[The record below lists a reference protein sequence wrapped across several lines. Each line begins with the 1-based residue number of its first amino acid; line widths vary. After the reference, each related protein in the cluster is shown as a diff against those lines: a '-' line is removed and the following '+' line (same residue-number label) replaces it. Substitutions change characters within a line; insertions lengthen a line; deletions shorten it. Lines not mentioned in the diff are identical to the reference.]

1 MPLKIE
7 NFPLLPYNTSSKNI
21 AKKGVVMLPKICF
34 ILPCYEEEKALPH
47 TLPKIKEKYTSLI
60 EKKLLSS
67 QSRILFVD
75 DGSQDTTWQILSQA
89 SETDPTIMAIKLSRN
104 YGHQNALLAGIT
116 EAYQQGFDAVIT
128 MDADLQDD
136 IEVLDDFIKKYL
148 EGYQVVYGVRSD
160 RSTDSFFKRETALA
174 FYNMMRFFQ
183 VPLIYN
189 HADYRLLGRSAIE
202 ALLAFPER
210 NLFLRGIIPLLGFP
224 STEVFYKRQER
235 IAGHT
240 KYTLKKMLA
249 FALNGITS
257 FSIQPIRLI
266 ILSGFVVSMMSVV
279 ILLYAF
285 FQKVAGKTVSG
296 WTSVIFSLWFLG
308 GLVLLSLGVIGE
320 YIGRIYLEV
329 KARPRF
335 FIEKRAGKDLHE
347 KNSSR

>member
-1 MPLKIE
+1 MP
-7 NFPLLPYNTSSKNI
+7 PR
-21 AKKGVVMLPKICF
+21 ICF
-34 ILPCYEEEKALPH
+34 ILPCYEEEKALSH
-47 TLPKIKEKYTSLI
+47 TLPRIKEKYTSLV
-60 EKKLLSS
+60 EKKLISPE
-67 QSRILFVD
+67 SRILFVD
-75 DGSQDTTWQILSQA
+75 DGSQDNTWKILSAA
-89 SETDPTIMAIKLSRN
+89 SEKDPIILALKLSRN

-116 EAYQQGFDAVIT
+116 EAYHLDFDATIT

-136 IEVLDDFIKKYL
+136 MDALDEFIKKYL

-183 VPLIYN
+183 VPLVYN
-189 HADYRLLGRSAIE
+189 HADYRLLGRPAVE

-240 KYTLKKMLA
+240 KYPLKKMIA

-266 ILSGFVVSMMSVV
+266 TFGGFVVSLMSIG
-279 ILLYAF
+279 ILFYAL
-285 FQKVAGKTVSG
+285 FQKMAGKTVSG

-329 KARPRF
+329 KSRPRF
-335 FIEKRAGKDLHE
+335 FIEQKKGKNFHE
-347 KNSSR
+347 KTSSH